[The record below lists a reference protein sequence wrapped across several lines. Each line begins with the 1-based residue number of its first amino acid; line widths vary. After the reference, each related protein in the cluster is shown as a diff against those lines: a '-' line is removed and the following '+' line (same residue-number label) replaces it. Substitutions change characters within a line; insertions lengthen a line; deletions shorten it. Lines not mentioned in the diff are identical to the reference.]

1 MTSEPLPPAGKPA
14 GPAFPAVLCLL
25 LVAATLAVYWPVL
38 HCDFVN
44 YDDPEYFAANPHV
57 LTGLSPA
64 NLGWALTTG
73 YTGNWHPLTWLSLM
87 LDVNLFGPGP
97 AGPHFTNLLLHLA
110 NTVLLFLLLRFLMRR
125 RPDNCPGA
133 AVSPAQATWW
143 SALVAALFALHP
155 MHVESVAWISERKD
169 VLSTCFALLSL
180 IAYARY
186 VQGMTRHESRVAGTA
201 PIGAVP
207 LFSCFTLRI
216 SRFYWLALLFFA
228 LGLMSKPMVVT
239 LPFVMLLLD
248 WWPLG
253 RVTSDG
259 WQVASDKNFVSQLPV
274 LRSLCEGGSTLLFE
288 KWPFFLLS
296 AISCGVTFLAQQ
308 KGGAVVALAR
318 ISMAGRIENA
328 FVACARYLG
337 KTFWPVALSN
347 PYPYPGHWAAG
358 FVAFSVLLAVGLT
371 IAAIGL
377 RRKVPW
383 LPVGWFWFAGTLVP
397 VIGLVQV
404 GSQSM
409 ADRYMYLPQI
419 GIFMMVTWAL
429 AGIVADW
436 RRLRPVAGVLAAV
449 VLIACGVQTRDQIG
463 YWQNSGTL
471 FSHALAMTEDNYVAC
486 NNLGTWHSKNGQM
499 AQAMDCFRRSLEIK
513 TDNPD
518 ALYNLGNAY
527 AGQGDWDTAIT
538 YYHRALQMTADQAD
552 ILNNLGFAL
561 AMKRQMPDAIACFE
575 AALKLNPDS
584 ASTHNNLAAILF
596 QEQRLDEAVVHYREA
611 LRITPDDPRIYLN
624 LGDTLMRLKKPAE
637 AVLCYKAALRF
648 SPDDPQIKAKLQALR
663 VQF

>member
-1 MTSEPLPPAGKPA
+1 MNELMTSEPLPSAGKPV
-14 GPAFPAVLCLL
+14 GRAFPAVLCLL
-25 LVAATLAVYWPVL
+25 LVAATLGVYWPVTR
-38 HCDFVN
+38 CDFVN

-57 LTGLSPA
+57 LTGLTPG
-64 NLGWALTTG
+64 NIVWALTTG
-73 YTGNWHPLTWLSLM
+73 HTGNWHPLTWLSLM

-97 AGPHFTNLLLHLA
+97 AGPHVTNLLLHLA
-110 NTVLLFLLLRFLMRR
+110 NTALLFLLLRFLMSL
-125 RPDNCPGA
+125 CPEK
-133 AVSPAQATWW
+133 SPAAAASSARATWW

-180 IAYARY
+180 IAYARH
-186 VQGMTRHESRVAGTA
+186 VQSTTSDECRVTGTE
-201 PIGAVP
+201 PINAASFVSP
-207 LFSCFTLRI
+207 FTLHV

-239 LPFVMLLLD
+239 LPWVLLLLD

-253 RVTSDG
+253 RMASGG
-259 WQVASDKNFVSQLPV
+259 WRVKKTENPQL
-274 LRSLCEGGSTLLFE
+274 STLLFE
-288 KWPFFLLS
+288 KWPFLLLS

-308 KGGAVVALAR
+308 KGGAVVALAK
-318 ISMAGRIENA
+318 ISIAGRIENA

-358 FVAFSVLLAVGLT
+358 FVAFSVVLVVGLT
-371 IAAIGL
+371 VAAVGL
-377 RRKVPW
+377 RRKLPW
-383 LPVGWFWFAGTLVP
+383 LPMGWFWFAGTLVP

-419 GIFMMVTWAL
+419 GIFMMVACAL
-429 AGIVADW
+429 AGIVAN
-436 RRLRPVAGVLAAV
+436 RRWFRPVAGILAAV
-449 VLIACGVQTRDQIG
+449 VLIACGMRTRDQIG
-463 YWQNSGTL
+463 HWQNSGTL
-471 FSHALAMTEDNYVAC
+471 FSHALAMTENNYVAC
-486 NNLGTWHSKNGQM
+486 NNLGTWHSKNGQV
-499 AQAMDCFRRSLEIK
+499 AQAIDCFRRSLEIK
-513 TDNPD
+513 ADNPD
-518 ALYNLGNAY
+518 ALYNLGNAS
-527 AGQGDWDTAIT
+527 ASQGDWDTAIT
-538 YYHRALQMTADQAD
+538 DYRRALQMTADQAD

-561 AMKRQMPDAIACFE
+561 AMKRQLPDAIACFE

-584 ASTHNNLAAILF
+584 ASTHNNLAAVLF
-596 QEQRLDEAVVHYREA
+596 QEQRLEEAVVHYREA

-624 LGDTLMRLKKPAE
+624 LGDTLMKLKKPAE